1 MSPLRRLVF
10 DRRSLHAVAA
20 GCVALAA
27 GGVVLLRAPSPGV
40 TAPVT
45 AGPAA
50 PSPDRAERAPR
61 RTATG
66 PQLTARVALSQGS
79 IARRAPG
86 HVFAVVD
93 LDADRRADD
102 VRRAP
107 VAMALVVDVSGS
119 MSGDKIEQ
127 ARRAVLSTLAAM
139 RDDDRIALVTY
150 SDSARVVQ
158 PLARAGDVRS
168 YLEGVVPTLEPIA
181 GTNIP
186 AGLAAGAAALG
197 DASDELVRRVVLVS
211 DGRDGSGQSL
221 DAVANGVRLR
231 ADRGVT
237 LSSLG
242 VGSDYDDAYMSR
254 VADAG
259 RGNYEFLR
267 EGGQLRAFLGRELD
281 AAARTNVDQ
290 AAVDLDLP
298 DGWRVARAYGVE
310 PETHGRR
317 VRLPVGAMSAGEHR
331 RVVLDLAV
339 DPGRGPDAASAG
351 ALGVSLSWRA
361 VPERRDVR
369 VAVEALPLATVGDEA
384 AALASRDPAVF
395 ADAQSVALAARQQ
408 DAVEAWRS
416 GRSAEA
422 ERIARSNVVA
432 LQALQAAAPSP
443 ARAAQITRY
452 NADGASF
459 NQMSA
464 GSAEGR
470 AYGLGSNALHRRA
483 MRSGSG
489 Y

>member
-27 GGVVLLRAPSPGV
+27 GGVVLLRAPTPGV
-40 TAPVT
+40 TAPVAVT
-45 AGPAA
+45 AA
-50 PSPDRAERAPR
+50 PPSRDGLSRAPR
-61 RTATG
+61 RTVTG

-79 IARRAPG
+79 VDRRAPG

-93 LDADRRADD
+93 LDADRRADEA
-102 VRRAP
+102 RRAP
-107 VAMALVVDVSGS
+107 IALALVVDVSGS
-119 MSGDKIEQ
+119 MAGEKIVQ
-127 ARRAVLSTLAAM
+127 ARRAVLDTLSAM
-139 RDDDRIALVTY
+139 RDDDRVALVTY
-150 SDSARVVQ
+150 SDSASVVQ
-158 PLARAGDVRS
+158 PLARVGAVRS
-168 YLEGVVPTLEPIA
+168 RLESVVPTLETIS

-186 AGLAAGAAALG
+186 AGLEAGAAALG
-197 DASDELVRRVVLVS
+197 DGSDDLVRRVVLVS

-221 DAVANGVRLR
+221 DSVAGGVRLR

-242 VGSDYDDAYMSR
+242 VGADYDDAYMSR

-267 EGGQLRAFLGRELD
+267 DGMQLRAFLGRELD
-281 AAARTNVDQ
+281 AAERTNVDR
-290 AAVDLDLP
+290 ATLDLDLP
-298 DGWRVARAYGVE
+298 DGWRLHRAYGVE
-310 PETHGRR
+310 PESRGAHL
-317 VRLPVGAMSAGEHR
+317 RLPIGAMSAGEHR
-331 RVVLDLAV
+331 RVVLDLVV
-339 DPGRGPDAASAG
+339 DPSRGPDAASAG
-351 ALGVSLSWRA
+351 ALGMSLAWRA
-361 VPERRDVR
+361 VPDRRDVR
-369 VAVEALPLATVGDEA
+369 LSVQALPLAVVDDPA
-384 AALASRDPAVF
+384 SALASRDAAVF

-416 GRSAEA
+416 GRGAEA
-422 ERIARSNVVA
+422 ESIARSNVVA

-443 ARAAQITRY
+443 ARAAQIARY
-452 NADGASF
+452 NSDGTHF

-464 GSAEGR
+464 SSDEGR